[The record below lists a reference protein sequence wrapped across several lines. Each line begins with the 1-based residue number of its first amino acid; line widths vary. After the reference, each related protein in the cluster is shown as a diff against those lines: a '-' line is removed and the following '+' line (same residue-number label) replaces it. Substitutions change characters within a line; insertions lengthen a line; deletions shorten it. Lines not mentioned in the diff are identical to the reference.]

1 MLWLAGVVVRVA
13 YQDARPGPRRGRS
26 TPRLGFSLMVIATMA
41 KLSELLCRSQPMH
54 EPEVTQP
61 PLDQHDACFQVL

>member
-1 MLWLAGVVVRVA
+1 MLSIKTHALA
-13 YQDARPGPRRGRS
+13 PGADGC
-26 TPRLGFSLMVIATMA
+26 TLRLGFSLMVIATMA